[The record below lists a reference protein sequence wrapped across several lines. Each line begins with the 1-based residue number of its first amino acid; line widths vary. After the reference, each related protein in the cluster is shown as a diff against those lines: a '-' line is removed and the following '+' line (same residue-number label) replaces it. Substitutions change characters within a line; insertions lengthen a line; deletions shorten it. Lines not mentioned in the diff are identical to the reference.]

1 MSSLFRSYTYR
12 FFVGSLIILIISP
25 IPALLLTPESSY
37 LKGLLG
43 IFHNLAHFP
52 SIFIPMIDWMH
63 ESILFS
69 SQPIINS
76 TTTLHAPGQSTLLFP
91 YMWEVYFLSIV
102 RFTFTLAIG
111 FSISLTMGRLFLKAP
126 KQLKK
131 YTSILRW
138 IPYSFSTALLQCS
151 IVLISL
157 YIAKYITISFLS
169 SLIII
174 SSTSMIIV
182 IQAIKKWIPFLNKT
196 AEHDLRDLRDSTFLI
211 NTLFMAIVSNHK
223 SILSSII
230 LSFFYMECIFH
241 TKGLLQFI
249 IQFGGSSP
257 TVVTIGLLLIYIP
270 YIILSFLQSVWTTN
284 QSKHQTYTITKTP
297 IK

>member
-12 FFVGSLIILIISP
+12 FLAGFLIILIISP
-25 IPALLLTPESSY
+25 LPAILLTHESSY
-37 LKGLLG
+37 LKSLLG
-43 IFHNLAHFP
+43 IFYNFAHFP
-52 SIFIPMIDWMH
+52 SISIPMIDWVH

-69 SQPIINS
+69 SHPI
-76 TTTLHAPGQSTLLFP
+76 TTTLHVPGHSPLLFP
-91 YMWEVYFLSIV
+91 YVWEVYFLSII
-102 RFTFTLAIG
+102 RFTLTLAIG
-111 FSISLTMGRLFLKAP
+111 FFISLAIGRLFLKAP

-131 YTSILRW
+131 YISILRW

-157 YIAKYITISFLS
+157 YIARYITIPFLS

-174 SSTSMIIV
+174 CSTSMIIV
-182 IQAIKKWIPFLNKT
+182 IQAIKKWIPFLNNT
-196 AEHDLRDLRDSTFLI
+196 EEHNIRDSSFLI
-211 NTLFMAIVSNHK
+211 NTLFMAIASNHK

-249 IQFGGSSP
+249 IQFGGNSP
-257 TVVTIGLLLIYIP
+257 TIVTIGLLLIYIP
-270 YIILSFLQSVWTTN
+270 YIILSFLQSAWTTN
-284 QSKHQTYTITKTP
+284 QSKHQTYAISKTM

>member
-12 FFVGSLIILIISP
+12 FFVGFLIILIISP
-25 IPALLLTPESSY
+25 IPALLLTHESSY

-43 IFHNLAHFP
+43 IFHNPAHFP

-157 YIAKYITISFLS
+157 YIAKYITIPFLS

-196 AEHDLRDLRDSTFLI
+196 AEHDLRDSTFLI

-284 QSKHQTYTITKTP
+284 QSKHQTYTITKTL

>member
-12 FFVGSLIILIISP
+12 FLAGFLIIFIISP
-25 IPALLLTPESSY
+25 LPAILLMHESSY

-43 IFHNLAHFP
+43 IFHNFAHFP
-52 SIFIPMIDWMH
+52 SISIPMIDWMH

-76 TTTLHAPGQSTLLFP
+76 TTTLHVPGQSPLLFP

-102 RFTFTLAIG
+102 RFTLTLAIG
-111 FSISLTMGRLFLKAP
+111 FFISLAIGRLFLKAP

-131 YTSILRW
+131 YISILRW

-157 YIAKYITISFLS
+157 YIAKYITIPFLS

-174 SSTSMIIV
+174 CSTSMIIV

-196 AEHDLRDLRDSTFLI
+196 EEHDIRDSSFLI

-284 QSKHQTYTITKTP
+284 QSKHQTYAISKTI

>member
-12 FFVGSLIILIISP
+12 FLAGLLIILFISP
-25 IPALLLTPESSY
+25 IPAVLLTHESSY
-37 LKGLLG
+37 LKGLVG

-52 SIFIPMIDWMH
+52 SISIPMIDWMH

-69 SQPIINS
+69 SQPIMNS
-76 TTTLHAPGQSTLLFP
+76 TTALHVPGQSTLLFP

-111 FSISLTMGRLFLKAP
+111 FFISLAIGRLFLKTP
-126 KQLKK
+126 KQFKK

-138 IPYSFSTALLQCS
+138 IPYSFSTALLQCA

-157 YIAKYITISFLS
+157 YIAQYIKIPFFSSF
-169 SLIII
+169 III
-174 SSTSMIIV
+174 CSTSMIIV
-182 IQAIKKWIPFLNKT
+182 IQAIKKWIPFLNNIE
-196 AEHDLRDLRDSTFLI
+196 EHDIRDSSFLI
-211 NTLFMAIVSNHK
+211 NTLFIAIVSNHK

-257 TVVTIGLLLIYIP
+257 TVVTFGLLLLYIP

-284 QSKHQTYTITKTP
+284 QSKHQTYALAKTM

>member
-12 FFVGSLIILIISP
+12 FLAGFLIILIISP
-25 IPALLLTPESSY
+25 LPAVLLTHESSY

-43 IFHNLAHFP
+43 IFYNFAHFP
-52 SIFIPMIDWMH
+52 SISIPMIDWVH

-69 SQPIINS
+69 SQPI
-76 TTTLHAPGQSTLLFP
+76 TTTLHVPGHSPLLFP
-91 YMWEVYFLSIV
+91 YVWEVYFLSII
-102 RFTFTLAIG
+102 RFTLTLAIG
-111 FSISLTMGRLFLKAP
+111 FFISLAIGRLFLKAP
-126 KQLKK
+126 KQFKK
-131 YTSILRW
+131 YISILRW

-157 YIAKYITISFLS
+157 YIARYITIPFLS

-174 SSTSMIIV
+174 CSTSMIIV
-182 IQAIKKWIPFLNKT
+182 IQAIKKWIPFLNNT
-196 AEHDLRDLRDSTFLI
+196 EEHNIRDSSFLI
-211 NTLFMAIVSNHK
+211 NTLFMAIASNHK

-249 IQFGGSSP
+249 IQFGGNSP

-270 YIILSFLQSVWTTN
+270 YIILSFLQSAWTTN
-284 QSKHQTYTITKTP
+284 QSKHQTYTISKTM

>member
-12 FFVGSLIILIISP
+12 FLIGFLIILIISP
-25 IPALLLTPESSY
+25 LPAILLTHESSY

-43 IFHNLAHFP
+43 IFYNFAHFP
-52 SIFIPMIDWMH
+52 SISIPRIDWVH

-76 TTTLHAPGQSTLLFP
+76 TTTLHVPGHSTLLFP
-91 YMWEVYFLSIV
+91 YMWEVYFLSII
-102 RFTFTLAIG
+102 RFTLTLAIG
-111 FSISLTMGRLFLKAP
+111 FFIGLAIGHLFLKAP
-126 KQLKK
+126 KQFKK
-131 YTSILRW
+131 YISILRW

-151 IVLISL
+151 IILISL
-157 YIAKYITISFLS
+157 YIARYITIPFFS

-174 SSTSMIIV
+174 CSTSMIIV
-182 IQAIKKWIPFLNKT
+182 IQAIKKWIPFLNNT
-196 AEHDLRDLRDSTFLI
+196 EEHNIRNSSFLI
-211 NTLFMAIVSNHK
+211 NTLFMAIASDHK

-241 TKGLLQFI
+241 TKGLLQFM
-249 IQFGGSSP
+249 IQFGGNSP
-257 TVVTIGLLLIYIP
+257 TVITIGLLLIYIP
-270 YIILSFLQSVWTTN
+270 YIILSFLQSAWATN
-284 QSKHQTYTITKTP
+284 QSKHQTYAISKTI